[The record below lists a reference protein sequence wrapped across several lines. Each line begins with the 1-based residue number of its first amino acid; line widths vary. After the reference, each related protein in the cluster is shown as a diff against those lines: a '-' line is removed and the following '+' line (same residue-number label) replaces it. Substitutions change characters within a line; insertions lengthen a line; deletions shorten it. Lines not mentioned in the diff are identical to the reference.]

1 MWTFPKNCGY
11 GPPIVVFASAGMT
24 KIKSYW
30 LMKSEP
36 DVYSWDDLVAEG
48 EGTWDGV
55 RNYTARNNM
64 RAMEPGDQVFF
75 YHSNIGIEIVGVA
88 EISVGG
94 LVDPTDP
101 EGKWASVKV
110 KPVEKLPN
118 TVTLKQMKATPEL
131 AQMDLIRLS
140 RLSVGAVRPDEWA
153 LILKM
158 AGVIPTCSDPDP

>member
-1 MWTFPKNCGY
+1 
-11 GPPIVVFASAGMT
+11 MT
-24 KIKSYW
+24 KINIADTAGRNLW

-36 DVYSWDDLVAEG
+36 DVYGWDDLVAEG

-55 RNYTARNNM
+55 RNHLAARNLRTM
-64 RAMEPGDQVFF
+64 QPGDLAFF
-75 YHSNIGIEIVGVA
+75 YHSNIGIEIVGVIV
-88 EISVGG
+88 ISVGG

-101 EGKWASVKV
+101 EGKWAAVKV

-118 TVTLKQMKATPEL
+118 TVTLKQVKATPEL

-140 RLSVGAVRPDEWA
+140 RLSVGAVRSDEWA

-158 AGVIPTCSDPDP
+158 AGAQ